1 MSRAPAFWLSA
12 VAWPPAALAGAPG
25 ATWPPEVERALELAA
40 ENRPE
45 LDKLLDHYSAEGD
58 PEKLEAARFLIANME
73 GHGYIVNAFFDE
85 AGNEVE
91 FDALAYP
98 DYDRA
103 NAAFQQLEQAHGPL
117 HYARARFIEDLK
129 TITAGFLI
137 ENIDLAFEAWRGRP
151 WAKGISFG
159 AFCEHI
165 LPYRGSNEPLEP
177 WRAACTARLAELT
190 AGLKDPQDLA
200 AAAQLVLRESQ
211 RWVEFSSLYYLHPTD
226 QGFSEML
233 ESRRGRC
240 EDTSNMVGYG
250 LRASAIVAAQ
260 DYTPYWAD
268 RDNNHAWEV
277 LLDVQGH
284 GRAGLAH
291 RAAKIYRKTYSI
303 QRESLGFLRQ
313 ESEAVPRWLAGL
325 NYRDV
330 TAEYMETTD
339 VTVTLTKPAPEGTR
353 FAYLCVFNGG
363 EWQPVH
369 WSRIEGGQATFA
381 RMGRRVAY
389 LPAYYIDDKVV
400 PAAAPLLLGASGGV
414 DMLDGGPESLA
425 ITVGPKPTR
434 GAGGAPPAVVVTPGS
449 RYELFL
455 WDDEWRTLGLR
466 SIDDEP
472 VTFEAVEQDRLYWLV
487 AEGSQRL
494 ERIFT
499 MANGRRVGW

>member
-1 MSRAPAFWLSA
+1 MPLAP
-12 VAWPPAALAGAPG
+12 VAAGPG
-25 ATWPPEVERALELAA
+25 EVRPPEVQRALELSAG
-40 ENRPE
+40 NRQE
-45 LDKLLDHYSAEGD
+45 LEKVLDHYGAAGD
-58 PEKLEAARFLIANME
+58 PEKIEAARFLVTNME
-73 GHGYIVNAFFDE
+73 GHGYVVNAFFDQS
-85 AGNEVE
+85 GNEVE

-103 NAAFQQLEQAHGPL
+103 NAAFEQLEQAHGPL
-117 HYARARFIEDLK
+117 HYDRKQFVEDLK

-151 WAKGISFG
+151 WAHGIPFG
-159 AFCEHI
+159 VFCEHI

-177 WRAACTARLAELT
+177 WRAACMARLAGLT
-190 AGLKDPQDLA
+190 AEQKDPHDLA
-200 AAAQLVLRESQ
+200 SAAQLIHRESQ

-240 EDTSNMVGYG
+240 EDTSNMVGYA
-250 LRASAIVAAQ
+250 LRASAVVAAQ

-277 LLDVQGH
+277 LLDAQGR
-284 GRAGLAH
+284 GRTGLAH

-303 QRESLGFLRQ
+303 QRDSLGFVRQ
-313 ESEAVPRWLAGL
+313 ESEAVPRWLSGL

-330 TAEYMETTD
+330 TDEYMETTD
-339 VTVTLTKPAPEGTR
+339 VTVSLTNPAPEGTR

-389 LPAYYIDDKVV
+389 LPAYYVDDKVV
-400 PAAAPLLLGASGGV
+400 PAAAPLLLGAPGGV
-414 DMLDGGPESLA
+414 NVLDGGPESLA
-425 ITVGPKPTR
+425 ITVGPQPPR
-434 GAGGAPPAVVVTPGS
+434 GTGSAPPSVVVKPGA

-455 WDDEWRTLGLR
+455 WDDAWRSLGMR
-466 SIDDEP
+466 SVNDEP